1 MPITTIELPHV
12 GESVTEGIIGK
23 WLKQPGDTVEKYE
36 PLVEVVTDKVN
47 MEVPAPYSGTVTDL
61 LVAEGDTVPMGAAIA
76 RIDTEEAVETPTAD
90 ASPPAS
96 QAPAQPIGRTG
107 VLLKDVRPVGPTG
120 SGEEPPMPDIAVA
133 TTTTTPSSPPVSAV
147 AADTERERRSSPVV
161 RRLAAEHGVDM
172 AQVTGTGMND
182 RVTRED
188 VLRYV
193 EERAAAPSNRAT
205 SAAGPAGTV
214 AADEEAVALTPLR
227 HIIAENMVRS
237 ATEIPQVWSL
247 LEVDVTSL
255 VAFREGEKN
264 DFLEREGVSL
274 TYLPFVLKALSEAL
288 QEHPM
293 LNSSWGGD
301 RIILKKRINVGI
313 AVAAPQGLVVPVI
326 HDADKLTIA
335 GLAHASRDIAL
346 RARDNKLV
354 LDDVHGGTFTLN
366 NTGALGSVMS
376 HPLVNPPQAAILT
389 TEAIVKRPVV
399 LRGDA
404 IAIRSMMNI
413 CVTFDHR
420 ILDGAETSAFMD
432 SVKRR
437 LESIGPDTPIY

>member
-47 MEVPAPYSGTVTDL
+47 MEVPAPFSGTLTDL
-61 LVAEGDTVPMGAAIA
+61 LVAEGDTVLMGAAIA
-76 RIDTEEAVETPTAD
+76 RMDTGEAVESPIAD
-90 ASPPAS
+90 APSPTTQS
-96 QAPAQPIGRTG
+96 PAQSIGRTG

-120 SGEEPPMPDIAVA
+120 SGEEPPIPEIA
-133 TTTTTPSSPPVSAV
+133 TTTATTTASSPPASAG
-147 AADTERERRSSPVV
+147 TTSTQRERRSSPVV
-161 RRLAAEHGVDM
+161 RQLAAEHDVDL
-172 AQVTGTGMND
+172 AQVAGTGMNN
-182 RVTRED
+182 RITRED
-188 VLRYV
+188 VLRYI
-193 EERAAAPSNRAT
+193 EERAATPSADTATTAPS
-205 SAAGPAGTV
+205 
-214 AADEEAVALTPLR
+214 AADEEIVALTPLR
-227 HIIAENMVRS
+227 RIIAENMVKS
-237 ATEIPQVWSL
+237 ATQIPQVWSL

-255 VAFREGEKN
+255 VAFRESEKMA
-264 DFLEREGVSL
+264 FQEREGVNL

-288 QEHPM
+288 REHPM
-293 LNSSWGGD
+293 LNSSWDGD

-346 RARDNKLV
+346 RARDSKLV
-354 LDDVHGGTFTLN
+354 LEDVHGGTFTLN

-376 HPLVNPPQAAILT
+376 QPLVNPPQAAILT

-399 LRGDA
+399 VLGDA
-404 IAIRSMMNI
+404 IAVRSMMNI

-432 SVKRR
+432 SMKQR

>member
-23 WLKQPGDTVEKYE
+23 WLKQPGDTIEKYE

-47 MEVPAPYSGTVTDL
+47 MEVPAPFSGTLTDL
-61 LVAEGDTVPMGAAIA
+61 LVAEGDTVLMGAAIA
-76 RIDTEEAVETPTAD
+76 RMDTEEAVEAPAATTP
-90 ASPPAS
+90 PPAS
-96 QAPAQPIGRTG
+96 QTPTQPIGRTG

-120 SGEEPPMPDIAVA
+120 SGEEPPMPDIDVT
-133 TTTTTPSSPPVSAV
+133 TTTTTPSSTPTPAGST
-147 AADTERERRSSPVV
+147 DTQRERKSSPVV
-161 RRLAAEHGVDM
+161 RRLAAEYGVDM
-172 AQVTGTGMND
+172 AQVAGTGMNG

-193 EERAAAPSNRAT
+193 EERAETPAPPTAPS
-205 SAAGPAGTV
+205 
-214 AADEEAVALTPLR
+214 AADEEAVALSPLR
-227 HIIAENMVRS
+227 RIIAENMVKS
-237 ATEIPQVWSL
+237 ATQIPQVWSL

-264 DFLEREGVSL
+264 NFLEREGVAL

-288 QEHPM
+288 REHPM

-354 LDDVHGGTFTLN
+354 LEDVHGGTFTLN

-376 HPLVNPPQAAILT
+376 QPLVNPPQAAILT

-399 LRGDA
+399 MSGDA
-404 IAIRSMMNI
+404 IAVRSMMNI

-420 ILDGAETSAFMD
+420 ILDGAETSTFMD

-437 LESIGPDTPIY
+437 LESVGPDTQIY